1 MDSAEIAWSSSE
13 GTQWGVWQEQGEL
26 QTEWKPSVILGADAC
41 LANSAQEEDKVL
53 RMRTARVFLQMVAS
67 KRAVVGPG
75 YSQRQKPEGL
85 SSSSSFVTSFRS
97 FPQSLSFPLMSKAC
111 DDG

>member
-1 MDSAEIAWSSSE
+1 MDSAETAWSSSE

-53 RMRTARVFLQMVAS
+53 RMRTAYKWWLPRERWWDQDTV
-67 KRAVVGPG
+67 RGRN
-75 YSQRQKPEGL
+75 QRDSPPPPL
-85 SSSSSFVTSFRS
+85 SSRLSVLFLNHFL
-97 FPQSLSFPLMSKAC
+97 SL
-111 DDG
+111 